1 MLLTPPRSEHIIFGF
16 RSEIPRLAVEDWLLR
31 IVGVAEYITSVL
43 IPELAVM
50 LIKDDMKV
58 CDERA
63 RQILEESARLGE
75 TLHGDE

>member
-1 MLLTPPRSEHIIFGF
+1 
-16 RSEIPRLAVEDWLLR
+16 LAVEDWLLR

-50 LIKDDMKV
+50 LIKNDMKV
-58 CDERA
+58 CDKRA
-63 RQILEESARLGE
+63 RQILEESARLRE